1 MKMAMKLIGLVL
13 ALSCAFPVL
22 AGGKSATASR
32 SSATELAAL
41 TETEEATLLWMR
53 EEEKLARDVYLTL
66 YKVWN
71 KPVFAEIAES
81 EQAHMD
87 ALLKKIELFGLLDPA
102 LPDVGDFANPE
113 LRALY
118 DVLIARGQLSY
129 VDALT
134 VGATIEDMDIRDIGN
149 AIAETTNLPLKTT
162 YESLLEG
169 SKNHLRA
176 FVDLLDQ
183 EGVEYSPQYIDQAVF
198 DAILDV

>member
-1 MKMAMKLIGLVL
+1 MKMAMKLIGLIL
-13 ALSCAFPVL
+13 ALACAFPVL
-22 AGGKSATASR
+22 AGGKPATTSR
-32 SSATELAAL
+32 SSAAVL
-41 TETEEATLLWMR
+41 TVTEEATLLWMR

-71 KPVFAEIAES
+71 KPIFSNIAES

-87 ALLKKIELFGLLDPA
+87 ALLKKIELFGLIDPA

-113 LRALY
+113 LQALY
-118 DVLIARGQLSY
+118 DELVARGKLSY

>member
-22 AGGKSATASR
+22 AGGRHAVSSQASAAS
-32 SSATELAAL
+32 L
-41 TETEEATLLWMR
+41 TEAEEATLLWMR

-66 YKVWN
+66 YKLWN

-87 ALLKKIELFGLLDPA
+87 ALLKKIELYGLIDPV
-102 LPDVGDFANPE
+102 LPEVGSFSNPD
-113 LRALY
+113 LQSLY
-118 DVLIARGQLSY
+118 DELIARGQLSY

-134 VGATIEDMDIRDIGN
+134 VGATIEDLDIRDIGN
-149 AIAETTNLPLKTT
+149 AIAETAKLPLKTT

-183 EGVEYSPQYIDQAVF
+183 EGVEYSPQFIDQAVF

>member
-13 ALSCAFPVL
+13 ALSCAFPVM
-22 AGGKSATASR
+22 AGGKPAMTR
-32 SSATELAAL
+32 QSSATLL
-41 TETEEATLLWMR
+41 TEAEEATLLWMR

-66 YKVWN
+66 YKLWN

-87 ALLKKIELFGLLDPA
+87 ALLKKIELFGLIDPV
-102 LPDVGDFANPE
+102 LPEVGSFSNPD
-113 LRALY
+113 LQSLY
-118 DVLIARGQLSY
+118 DELIARGQLSY
-129 VDALT
+129 VEALA
-134 VGATIEDMDIRDIGN
+134 VGAAIEDMDIRDIGN
-149 AIAETTNLPLKTT
+149 AIAETANLSLKTT

-183 EGVEYSPQYIDQAVF
+183 QGVEYSPQFIDQAVF
-198 DAILDV
+198 DAILAV